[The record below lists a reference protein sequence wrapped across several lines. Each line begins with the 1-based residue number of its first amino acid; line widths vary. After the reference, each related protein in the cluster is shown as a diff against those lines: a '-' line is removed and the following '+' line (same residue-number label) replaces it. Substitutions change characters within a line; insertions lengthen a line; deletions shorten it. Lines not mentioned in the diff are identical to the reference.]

1 MCQIFAGQNPHNY
14 ESETRSIRIGG
25 HVTSIRL
32 EHLFWSALEELA
44 SCQKLTMPQ
53 FVSKLYEEV
62 LDSHGEVKN
71 FASLLRCCCLIY
83 HNNQAARTADTNLN
97 GTSTWQQSRY
107 EPVFPVK
114 S

>member
-1 MCQIFAGQNPHNY
+1 MCQIFAGQDPYNY
-14 ESETRSIRIGG
+14 ECETRSIRIDG

-32 EHLFWSALEELA
+32 EHLFWNVLEELA

-53 FVSKLYEEV
+53 FVSKLYDEV
-62 LDSHGEVKN
+62 LDSRGEVKN

-83 HNNQAARTADTNLN
+83 NNNREMVA
-97 GTSTWQQSRY
+97 STKDMNVASAWKHSRY
-107 EPVFPVK
+107 EPAIPAK